1 MRKDKSFYGKTNW
14 AGALLAGALFIS
26 TGGIFFPLHAAD
38 TGDNLSVDQIQQQS
52 EITVTGQVLDETGMG
67 IPGANV
73 SVKEKPR
80 IGTITDMDG
89 NFSLKVPENSVLMVS
104 FVGYTSQEKKAVA
117 GQTMSFNLVPD
128 SKALDEVVVVGY
140 GTQRRSTVTGAIADV
155 KTDRLKDITAPS
167 VSNMLQGKVAGVVV
181 TPSSGR
187 PGDGVSIRVRGTG
200 SISGSQEPLWVIDG
214 VIGEGSAEL
223 NPNDIESISI
233 LKDGSATALY
243 GSRGANGVVQV
254 TTKRAK
260 LGTAQFNASAKWVCF
275 PIDKRQPGND
285 ERCRIL

>member
-104 FVGYTSQEKKAVA
+104 FVGYTSQEK
-117 GQTMSFNLVPD
+117 
-128 SKALDEVVVVGY
+128 
-140 GTQRRSTVTGAIADV
+140 
-155 KTDRLKDITAPS
+155 
-167 VSNMLQGKVAGVVV
+167 
-181 TPSSGR
+181 R
-187 PGDGVSIRVRGTG
+187 PW
-200 SISGSQEPLWVIDG
+200 P
-214 VIGEGSAEL
+214 
-223 NPNDIESISI
+223 
-233 LKDGSATALY
+233 
-243 GSRGANGVVQV
+243 
-254 TTKRAK
+254 
-260 LGTAQFNASAKWVCF
+260 
-275 PIDKRQPGND
+275 DKRCALTWYPTA
-285 ERCRIL
+285 RRWMKLW